1 MYDCTFTI
9 MPLYSFS
16 FYKTEERRK
25 KMNLYKTN
33 WQNAVSVIGGSTTTH
48 DAVVDEHDVVL

>member
-1 MYDCTFTI
+1 